1 MKRIVKTATLF
12 VVMISFPGISTAVYN
27 DVTLT
32 TDAVISV
39 GGVSLNISGSSAE
52 VESLTA
58 NANSFDV
65 TILSGSAFVIESA
78 DREGFTLSTTGDAAT
93 SVIACGSLVSTLT
106 LTSTAVPTSIPVGG
120 NGPIVGS
127 YTPPSTPPRPQIM
140 YPDGTVVYLDQT
152 ATSTTATTAPSIIT
166 SAPNATPYTRSL
178 SVGKSGADVEALQ
191 IFLEAKG
198 FLVMPKGTTKGYFG
212 ALTKEAL
219 IKYQKS
225 VGIDPIGI
233 FGPATRAAVGAQE

>member
-106 LTSTAVPTSIPVGG
+106 LTSSGSFVVTVTPVATCTATAVPTSIPVGG

-140 YPDGTVVYLDQT
+140 YPDG
-152 ATSTTATTAPSIIT
+152 
-166 SAPNATPYTRSL
+166 
-178 SVGKSGADVEALQ
+178 
-191 IFLEAKG
+191 
-198 FLVMPKGTTKGYFG
+198 
-212 ALTKEAL
+212 
-219 IKYQKS
+219 
-225 VGIDPIGI
+225 
-233 FGPATRAAVGAQE
+233 